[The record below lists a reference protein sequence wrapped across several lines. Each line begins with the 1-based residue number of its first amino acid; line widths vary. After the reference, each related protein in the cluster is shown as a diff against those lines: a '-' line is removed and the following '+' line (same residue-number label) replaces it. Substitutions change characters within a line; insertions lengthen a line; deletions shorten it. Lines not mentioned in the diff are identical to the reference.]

1 MNNVHKSEK
10 YLRPGAA
17 TVATTFGPICFGK
30 TGCLLLK
37 DQGEGQGR
45 SLFRTLDVMSLVSCT
60 DSLLQFPT

>member
-1 MNNVHKSEK
+1 MIRPIYSQHVRGGGRGVNNVHKSEK

-37 DQGEGQGR
+37 DQGEGKGKHFYQ
-45 SLFRTLDVMSLVSCT
+45 FRI
-60 DSLLQFPT
+60 